1 MGSNETSPPRSVL
14 SGEAWH
20 KVRSNLLKAAL
31 LDSEPVFPVIPQME
45 LFLNVKGRN
54 QIYFLSFCWPLLYQT
69 GINAL
74 CNNISWSRLGAQAIP
89 LENLACSTEGHSIQ
103 ILSIATLPLKKKI
116 ICSPNYALIDMLLVI
131 TDRNLFWSAPSG
143 RTDFWPCFPLWGP
156 GPFVSVAS
164 TAALFESKSSA
175 ASTWPKNAAKW
186 SGVEPQAVSRG
197 RRPLWLPADNGAKAA
212 AAGRRK
218 LWASELCTRSTDKP
232 TINLLDST
240 SAKVFK
246 AKNIKKK
253 TNHKHTQQVSIHLFV
268 DDTIFVITCFS
279 NIETLKRPAITMP
292 SIIGD
297 NMVWNQVQDLK
308 GPKVYNVQKNCGDIT
323 SFL

>member
-103 ILSIATLPLKKKI
+103 ILSIATLPLKKKSSVLQI
-116 ICSPNYALIDMLLVI
+116 MHWLTCYLWSLIATFFGVPQVGEQI
-131 TDRNLFWSAPSG
+131 SG
-143 RTDFWPCFPLWGP
+143 PASRFEAP
-156 GPFVSVAS
+156 GPLCPWHPPRPFLRAK
-164 TAALFESKSSA
+164 ALQ
-175 ASTWPKNAAKW
+175 PR
-186 SGVEPQAVSRG
+186 RG
-197 RRPLWLPADNGAKAA
+197 RRMLPSGAAWNLRRFPGA
-212 AAGRRK
+212 VGRCGFRQTTAQRPRPPDDESCGH
-218 LWASELCTRSTDKP
+218 LSSAPVQP
-232 TINLLDST
+232 T
-240 SAKVFK
+240 
-246 AKNIKKK
+246 
-253 TNHKHTQQVSIHLFV
+253 
-268 DDTIFVITCFS
+268 
-279 NIETLKRPAITMP
+279 
-292 SIIGD
+292 
-297 NMVWNQVQDLK
+297 NQR
-308 GPKVYNVQKNCGDIT
+308 
-323 SFL
+323 